1 MDSALCVC
9 GLVRGN
15 RALLRWHDIS
25 HSFGLK
31 DVLEDISL
39 ELEKGRVLSLVG
51 PSGCG
56 KSTLLNIAAGLLEP
70 TGGSLG
76 NTFDRLAIVFQEHR
90 LLPWRHGIDNIA
102 YGLKARG
109 MNRRDRNA
117 IARRLARRMGLDED
131 DLTKFPHELSGGM
144 RQRVSLARALAI
156 EPDLLLLD
164 EPFTA
169 LDVGLRRDLQDLVAG
184 LIREHGLSGVFVT
197 HDLSEAV
204 RLSDE
209 IVVLAPDPGRIV
221 YRQHITR
228 PTAERDETYVFRA
241 VGELMQVP
249 AVDAAFRIDEKAA

>member
-1 MDSALCVC
+1 M
-9 GLVRGN
+9 
-15 RALLRWHDIS
+15 LRWENINHR
-25 HSFGLK
+25 FGLT
-31 DVLEDISL
+31 DVLEDINL
-39 ELEKGRVLSLVG
+39 TVEKGRVLSLVG

-56 KSTLLNIAAGLLEP
+56 KSTLLNIAADLLEP
-70 TGGSLG
+70 TEGVIT
-76 NTFDRLAIVFQEHR
+76 NTFGRLAIVFQEHR
-90 LLPWRHGIDNIA
+90 LLPWRRAIDNIA

-109 MNRRDRNA
+109 INRDSRHET
-117 IARRLARRMGLDED
+117 ARRLGHRMGLDDE

-156 EPDLLLLD
+156 DPDLLLLD

-169 LDVGLRRDLQDLVAG
+169 LDVGLRRDLQDLVIS
-184 LIREHGLSGVFVT
+184 LINEHGLSGVFVT

-221 YRQHITR
+221 YRQQISLPSIR
-228 PTAERDETYVFRA
+228 RDETYVFRA

>member
-1 MDSALCVC
+1 MLNWENINH
-9 GLVRGN
+9 R
-15 RALLRWHDIS
+15 
-25 HSFGLK
+25 FGLT
-31 DVLEDISL
+31 DVLEDINL
-39 ELEKGRVLSLVG
+39 VLQKGRVLSLVG

-56 KSTLLNIAAGLLEP
+56 KSTLLNIAAGLLDP
-70 TGGSLG
+70 TEGDVS
-76 NTFDRLAIVFQEHR
+76 NTFERLAIVFQEHR
-90 LLPWRHGIDNIA
+90 LLPWRRGIDNIA

-109 MNRRDRNA
+109 MGRKERHHS
-117 IARRLARRMGLDED
+117 ARRLGLRMGLDDED
-131 DLTKFPHELSGGM
+131 LDKFPHELSGGM
-144 RQRVSLARALAI
+144 RQRISLARALAI

-209 IVVLAPDPGRIV
+209 IVVLAPDPGRVV
-221 YRQHITR
+221 YRQHIAL
-228 PTAERDETYVFRA
+228 PTIKRDETFVFRA

>member
-1 MDSALCVC
+1 M
-9 GLVRGN
+9 
-15 RALLRWHDIS
+15 LRWENINHR
-25 HSFGLK
+25 FGLT
-31 DVLEDISL
+31 DVLEDINITV
-39 ELEKGRVLSLVG
+39 EKGRVLSLVG

-56 KSTLLNIAAGLLEP
+56 KSTLLNIAADLLEP
-70 TGGSLG
+70 TEGVIT
-76 NTFDRLAIVFQEHR
+76 NTFERLAIVFQDHR
-90 LLPWRHGIDNIA
+90 LLPWRRAIDNIA

-109 MNRRDRNA
+109 INRDSRHET
-117 IARRLARRMGLDED
+117 ARRLGHRMGLDDE

-156 EPDLLLLD
+156 DPDLLLLD

-169 LDVGLRRDLQDLVAG
+169 LDVGLRRDLQDLVIS
-184 LIREHGLSGVFVT
+184 LINEHGLSGVFVT

-221 YRQHITR
+221 YRQQIALPSTR
-228 PTAERDETYVFRA
+228 RDETYVFRA

>member
-1 MDSALCVC
+1 M
-9 GLVRGN
+9 
-15 RALLRWHDIS
+15 LRWENINHR
-25 HSFGLK
+25 FGLT
-31 DVLEDISL
+31 DVLEDINITV
-39 ELEKGRVLSLVG
+39 EKGHVLSLVG

-56 KSTLLNIAAGLLEP
+56 KSTLLNIAADLLEP
-70 TGGSLG
+70 TEGVIT
-76 NTFDRLAIVFQEHR
+76 NTFERLAIVFQEHR
-90 LLPWRHGIDNIA
+90 LLPWRRAIDNIA

-109 MNRRDRNA
+109 VGRDKRHQTA
-117 IARRLARRMGLDED
+117 QRLGHRMGLDDD

-169 LDVGLRRDLQDLVAG
+169 LDVGLRRDLQDLVIS
-184 LIREHGLSGVFVT
+184 LINEHGLSGVFVT

-221 YRQHITR
+221 YRQQITL
-228 PTAERDETYVFRA
+228 PSNERDETYVFRA

>member
-1 MDSALCVC
+1 M
-9 GLVRGN
+9 
-15 RALLRWHDIS
+15 LRWENIN
-25 HSFGLK
+25 HSFGLT
-31 DVLEDISL
+31 DVLEDINL
-39 ELEKGRVLSLVG
+39 KVEKGRVLSLVG

-56 KSTLLNIAAGLLEP
+56 KSTLLNIAANLLEP
-70 TGGSLG
+70 SEGVVS
-76 NTFDRLAIVFQEHR
+76 NSFERLAIVFQEHR
-90 LLPWRHGIDNIA
+90 LLPWRRALDNIA

-109 MNRRDRNA
+109 VARSNRHQE
-117 IARRLARRMGLDED
+117 ARRLGHRMGLDDE

-144 RQRVSLARALAI
+144 RQRVSLARALAVQ
-156 EPDLLLLD
+156 PDLLLLD

-169 LDVGLRRDLQDLVAG
+169 LDVGLRRDLQDLVIS
-184 LIREHGLSGVFVT
+184 LITEHQLSGVFVT

-221 YRQHITR
+221 YRKQIALPST
-228 PTAERDETYVFRA
+228 ERSEAYVFRA

>member
-1 MDSALCVC
+1 M
-9 GLVRGN
+9 
-15 RALLRWHDIS
+15 LRWQNINHR
-25 HSFGLK
+25 FGLK

-39 ELEKGRVLSLVG
+39 TLEKGRVLSLVG

-70 TGGSLG
+70 SEGEII
-76 NTFDRLAIVFQEHR
+76 NTFERLAIVFQEHR
-90 LLPWRHGIDNIA
+90 LLPWRRGLGNIA

-109 MNRRDRNA
+109 MGADERHA
-117 IARRLARRMGLDED
+117 IARRLAYRMGLDDD

-144 RQRVSLARALAI
+144 RQRVSLARALAV

-164 EPFTA
+164 EPFSA

-184 LIREHGLSGVFVT
+184 LIFEHGLSGVFVT
-197 HDLSEAV
+197 HDLSEAM

-209 IVVLAPDPGRIV
+209 IVVMAPNPGRIV
-221 YRQHITR
+221 YRQQIALPSTK
-228 PTAERDETYVFRA
+228 RDETYVFRA

-249 AVDAAFRIDEKAA
+249 AVDAAFRVDEKAA

>member
-1 MDSALCVC
+1 M
-9 GLVRGN
+9 
-15 RALLRWHDIS
+15 LRWKSINHR
-25 HSFGLK
+25 FGLK
-31 DVLEDISL
+31 DVLEDINLTL
-39 ELEKGRVLSLVG
+39 EPGRVLSLVG

-70 TGGSLG
+70 SEGEVVNSFG
-76 NTFDRLAIVFQEHR
+76 RLAIVFQEHR
-90 LLPWRHGIDNIA
+90 LLPWRRGLDNIA

-109 MNRRDRNA
+109 MRKAERREA
-117 IARRLARRMGLDED
+117 ARALGQRMGLDDD
-131 DLTKFPHELSGGM
+131 DLSKFPHELSGGM

-156 EPDLLLLD
+156 KPDLLLLD

-184 LIREHGLSGVFVT
+184 LIREQGLSGVFVT

-209 IVVLAPDPGRIV
+209 IVVLAPNPGRVV
-221 YRQHITR
+221 YRQQIAL
-228 PTAERDETYVFRA
+228 PTAKRDEAYVFRA